1 MTVQLD
7 ANRTV
12 WLDGIAATMCGAG
25 VEAAPVEVMAT
36 TTMPEQVAAELIKHY
51 ALDLGATQK
60 AIKVLRKYTNV
71 AKHEEEMMK
80 QRLADNPAA
89 QTALCGDTKR
99 KVKR

>member
-1 MTVQLD
+1 MIVQLD

-12 WLDGIAATMCGAG
+12 WLEGIAATTRGVG
-25 VEAAPVEVMAT
+25 VETAPAEAMAS

-60 AIKVLRKYTNV
+60 AIKVLRKYTDV

-80 QRLADNPAA
+80 QRLADNPTA